1 MYPSLF
7 ILYSV
12 FVQSTF
18 KQRQFCV
25 CVCVKCGGGQQ
36 LSEDGDVALPKK
48 RPRAEVI
55 SRITTQPNNCLRKA
69 EKISR

>member
-1 MYPSLF
+1 M
-7 ILYSV
+7 
-12 FVQSTF
+12 
-18 KQRQFCV
+18 

-69 EKISR
+69 KKITH